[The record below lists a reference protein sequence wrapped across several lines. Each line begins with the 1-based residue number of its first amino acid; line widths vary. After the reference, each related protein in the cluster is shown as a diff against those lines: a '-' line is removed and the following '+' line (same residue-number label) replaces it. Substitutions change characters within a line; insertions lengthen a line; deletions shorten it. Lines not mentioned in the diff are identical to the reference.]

1 MKAENSL
8 AVPQTDPESLL
19 SLALD
24 IGKSMIKCGA
34 EINRVEE
41 TIVRICSAYGIKQAE
56 VFSIISMITV
66 TMIDQNGKT
75 YTQSRRM
82 YSYSINLGKL
92 ERLNALS
99 REICQTKC
107 DIEKAKEKL
116 IEINSEKSV
125 FHVTALIGHMLA
137 AGAFTVFF
145 GGSLLD
151 AAAAIPIAVVI
162 YLMNTFIRA
171 RGMNKLFFTAL
182 CSAISGTL
190 AFVFVKI
197 GFGNNPNMIM
207 IGDIMLIIPGL
218 MLINSVRE
226 MLCGDVM
233 SGLLRMLESI
243 IIAAAIACGFA
254 VPILI
259 FGRIW

>member
-1 MKAENSL
+1 MNTPKAKTVAVNPEGLL
-8 AVPQTDPESLL
+8 A
-19 SLALD
+19 LALD

-34 EINRVEE
+34 EISRVEE
-41 TIVRICSAYGIKQAE
+41 TIVRICYAYGFERAE

-66 TMIDQNGKT
+66 TAIDKDGKS

-82 YSYSINLGKL
+82 YSYSNNLAKL
-92 ERLNALS
+92 DQLNALS
-99 REICQTKC
+99 REICHTTC
-107 DIEKAKEKL
+107 SIEEAKEKL
-116 IEINSEKSV
+116 NKINSEKGI
-125 FHVTALIGHMLA
+125 FHVTALIGHVLA

-145 GGSLLD
+145 GGTVLD
-151 AAAAIPIAVVI
+151 ALAAMPIAIVI
-162 YLMNTFIRA
+162 YFMNNFIKA
-171 RGMNKLFFTAL
+171 RGMNKLFYTAL

-197 GFGNNPNMIM
+197 GFGSDPNMIM

-243 IIAAAIACGFA
+243 IIASAIACGFA